1 MMKSVIF
8 VYVAALITHN
18 GYTQLLIKNKV
29 KMGFIGGLQTAGAGY
44 QYKNP
49 NTFEKIY
56 HYNVHIDAHIGYFF
70 NKNFGLG
77 ITAVKGFSQSNIEP
91 FSMYNN
97 QKFHGIG
104 VYGRYYI
111 PLKINIKV
119 LDRMLFFLEVVY
131 RKTNFTRTV
140 NWVYVS
146 GDPLKYNLTKIIPFG
161 MQMRV
166 WNNFFIGTS
175 FEYLIFTEKIHYL
188 VYRTGFEYHFKGKLK
203 K

>member
-1 MMKSVIF
+1 MKIVIF
-8 VYVAALITHN
+8 FVAALITHN
-18 GYTQLLIKNKV
+18 GYSQVLIKNKV
-29 KMGFIGGLQTAGAGY
+29 KMEFIGGLQIAGTGLHY
-44 QYKNP
+44 RDP
-49 NTFEKIY
+49 NTFEKFNL
-56 HYNVHIDAHIGYFF
+56 YNVHIDAHIGYFF
-70 NKNFGLG
+70 NSNFGVG

-91 FSMYNN
+91 WSIYNN

-111 PLKINIKV
+111 PLKIDIKV

-131 RKTNFTRTV
+131 RKTNFTRT
-140 NWVYVS
+140 NNGVYVS

-166 WNNFFIGTS
+166 WNFFYIGTS
-175 FEYLIFTEKIHYL
+175 FEYLIFTENIQYP
-188 VYRTGFEYHFKGKLK
+188 VFRTSFEYHFKGNRK